1 VNFKTLSARKTDTH
15 PLGAR
20 VTAKPAT
27 ETASERRALLSV
39 VVRGMTSRWLSAE
52 SIYPV
57 AGRPDFYNQGRTPW
71 YFGLATVKAAERP
84 ENKYRVEMETDYKA
98 SITSVGQPP
107 TVSRDLS
114 LV

>member
-39 VVRGMTSRWLSAE
+39 VVRGMASRWLVAGP
-52 SIYPV
+52 IYPV
-57 AGRPDFYNQGRTPW
+57 AGGRPDFYHQGRRHSPW
-71 YFGLATVKAAERP
+71 YFGLATVKAAGFSALEINTELRWRLTTKLP
-84 ENKYRVEMETDYKA
+84 SPR
-98 SITSVGQPP
+98 
-107 TVSRDLS
+107 
-114 LV
+114 